1 MILGYTPWEF
11 ASVILGALVILSIGG
26 GFYRVGVDV
35 GRERER
41 NDMRREG
48 RG

>member
-1 MILGYTPWEF
+1 MILGYTPWELTT
-11 ASVILGALVILSIGG
+11 VILGAAVILALAG
-26 GFYRVGVDV
+26 GFFRVGVDV

-41 NDMRREG
+41 NDMQREG